1 MLLICLVVAAAVVV
15 VLSVLSLGLNTEQML
30 LKDMKS
36 LSGSLNLA
44 VSVLY
49 VRLQVPQHDTLYY
62 PLQHTLQHTTTR
74 SNTIQHTTN
83 HCNMK

>member
-1 MLLICLVVAAAVVV
+1 MVV
-15 VLSVLSLGLNTEQML
+15 VLSSLGLNTEQML

-49 VRLQVPQHDTLYY
+49 VRLQVPQHNTLYD
-62 PLQHTLQHTTTR
+62 PLQHASQHTTTR
-74 SNTIQHTTN
+74 SSIIQHTTN
-83 HCNMK
+83 PCNIK

>member
-1 MLLICLVVAAAVVV
+1 MLLISLAVAVVV
-15 VLSVLSLGLNTEQML
+15 VVAVLSSLGLNTEQML

-36 LSGSLNLA
+36 LTGSLNLA

-62 PLQHTLQHTTTR
+62 PLQHTTTR
-74 SNTIQHTTN
+74 SNTIQRTTN
-83 HCNMK
+83 HCNIK